1 MSIKANIKV
10 GGATIQIESDTQAGL
25 IEAAGFWGD
34 CPDKCGN
41 CKSPN
46 IHFFSRTPGGNL
58 YVGMKCHD
66 CNHSLNF
73 GQNKEPKGN
82 LYIKQDEPWQPP
94 YQGGNGGG
102 NQTKNYGD
110 DTQGRSQ
117 VDDTDDIPY

>member
-34 CPDKCGN
+34 CPGKCGN
-41 CKSPN
+41 CQSPN

-82 LYIKQDEPWQPP
+82 LYIKQDEPWNPP
-94 YQGGNGGG
+94 YQGGNRDDSPRQ
-102 NQTKNYGD
+102 NQEHQSHHQVAQD
-110 DTQGRSQ
+110 D
-117 VDDTDDIPY
+117 DDIPY